1 MSTVTRSTYKG
12 CSITTRSIE
21 LRPQAD
27 SNVRS
32 FGASFFV
39 LPALD
44 VDPWQEFASST
55 FDTPDKATA
64 AALVDARESIDLADS
79 SR

>member
-1 MSTVTRSTYKG
+1 MCTVTRSSYKG
-12 CSITTRSIE
+12 CSITTRCIE

-27 SNVRS
+27 SNARS
-32 FGASFFV
+32 FVASFFV

-55 FDTPDKATA
+55 FDTPGKATA
-64 AALVDARESIDLADS
+64 AALVAARESIDHADS
-79 SR
+79 P